1 MYIFIFDKRNN
12 VRAIEINSKTDK
24 KGRLKID
31 YDLIQKNT
39 NVRVLI
45 LLDEQDDESKE
56 EKIWLSSILNNSAF
70 DFLKDEEEDIY
81 SITDGKP
88 LND

>member
-1 MYIFIFDKRNN
+1 MYIFIFDKINN
-12 VRAIEINSKTDK
+12 MRAIEINSKTDK

-31 YDLIQKNT
+31 YDLTQKNT

-45 LLDEQDDESKE
+45 LVDEQDDEAKE
-56 EKIWLSSILNNSAF
+56 EKIWLSSVLNNSAF

>member
-1 MYIFIFDKRNN
+1 MYIFIFDKINN
-12 VRAIEINSKTDK
+12 MRAIEINSKTDK

-45 LLDEQDDESKE
+45 LLDEQDDEAKE
-56 EKIWLSSILNNSAF
+56 EKIWLSSVLNNSAF

>member
-39 NVRVLI
+39 NVRVII
-45 LLDEQDDESKE
+45 LLDDQDDESKE
-56 EKIWLSSILNNSAF
+56 EKIWLSSVLNNSAF
-70 DFLKDEEEDIY
+70 DFLKDEGEDIY

>member
-12 VRAIEINSKTDK
+12 MRAIEINSKTDK